1 MASFAHQLE
10 QLLLAAQGRG
20 LVDSGT
26 AERLTALAAE
36 RERERGWLSLGGVL
50 GRLGAA
56 VTVLGVILLIAAN
69 WHRIGD
75 AVKILGFLL
84 LLGGAHGVGLWIQWT
99 GRPYPRFAEALHF
112 LGAGLFVGGLALV
125 GQIYHLPANPPR
137 AMLVWLGA
145 IAPLAVLL
153 RSPAI
158 SGLGVLAAWLW
169 LHFAGADATSPLH
182 VHGFTSYLML
192 SLGMG
197 LALLGGQ
204 STLPQEERR
213 IRSVMRG
220 AAQLMLFYG
229 VYMLGFFRRFSE
241 QADTVSTG
249 SLALPLGTLALGSAG
264 VVLGWN
270 RLAPEVPWLR
280 ARLSLLLVLL
290 VTTCVAALL
299 IDVGVLPRGPMVS
312 VFEFGTTGR
321 FHVGTVIISA
331 AAWVVWFLLAL
342 WLVVY
347 GALSRQRGFVN
358 TGVLA
363 FGLGIVTRFI
373 DLIGGLA
380 DTGTLFVLGGV
391 VLLGTAWAMERW
403 RRSVVARIEA
413 VT

>member
-1 MASFAHQLE
+1 MASFARQLE
-10 QLLLAAQGRG
+10 QLLRAARAHG
-20 LVDSGT
+20 LVDSGVV
-26 AERLTALAAE
+26 EQLTALAAE

-56 VTVLGVILLIAAN
+56 VTILGVILLIAAN
-69 WHRIGD
+69 WQQIG
-75 AVKILGFLL
+75 AGVKIVGFLL
-84 LLGGAHGVGLWIQWT
+84 LLGGTHGAGLWIQVT
-99 GRPYPRFAEALHF
+99 GRPYPHFAEALHF
-112 LGAGLFVGGLALV
+112 LGAGLFLGGLALV

-137 AMLVWLGA
+137 AMLVWLVA

-158 SGLGVLAAWLW
+158 SGLGILAAWLW
-169 LHFAGADATSPLH
+169 LHFEGADSASPLH
-182 VHGFTSYLML
+182 TTGFTAYLML
-192 SLGMG
+192 TVGMG
-197 LALLGGQ
+197 LALLGAQ
-204 STLPQEERR
+204 STLPQQERR

-229 VYMLGFFRRFSE
+229 VYVLGFFRRFSE
-241 QADTVSTG
+241 RAETVSTG
-249 SLALPLGTLALGSAG
+249 SLALPLGALVLGSAG
-264 VVLGWN
+264 VALGWN

-280 ARLSLLLVLL
+280 ARLTLLLVLL
-290 VTTCVAALL
+290 VTTCVVALL
-299 IDVGVLPRGPMVS
+299 IDVGVIPPGPAVS
-312 VFEFGTTGR
+312 VFEFGTADR
-321 FHVGTVIISA
+321 FQVGTVIVSA
-331 AAWVVWFLLAL
+331 AAWVLWFLFAL

-347 GALSRQRGFVN
+347 GGLSRQRDFVN

-403 RRSVVARIEA
+403 RRAVMVRIEA
-413 VT
+413 AT

>member
-1 MASFAHQLE
+1 MASFAQQLE
-10 QLLLAAQGRG
+10 QLLRAARAQG
-20 LVDSGT
+20 LVDSGV
-26 AERLTALAAE
+26 AEQLTALAAE

-56 VTVLGVILLIAAN
+56 VTILGVILLIAAN
-69 WHRIGD
+69 WQQIG
-75 AVKILGFLL
+75 AGVKIVGFLL
-84 LLGGAHGVGLWIQWT
+84 LLGGTHGAGLWIQVT
-99 GRPYPRFAEALHF
+99 GRPYPHFAEALHF
-112 LGAGLFVGGLALV
+112 LGAGLFLGGLALV

-137 AMLVWLGA
+137 AMLVWLVA

-158 SGLGVLAAWLW
+158 SGLGILAAWLW
-169 LHFAGADATSPLH
+169 LHFEGADSASPLH
-182 VHGFTSYLML
+182 TTGFTAYLML
-192 SLGMG
+192 TVGMG
-197 LALLGGQ
+197 LALLGAQ
-204 STLPQEERR
+204 STLPQQERR

-229 VYMLGFFRRFSE
+229 VYVLGFFRRFSE
-241 QADTVSTG
+241 RAETVSTG
-249 SLALPLGTLALGSAG
+249 SLALPLGALVLGSAG
-264 VVLGWN
+264 VALGWN

-290 VTTCVAALL
+290 VTTCVVALL
-299 IDVGVLPRGPMVS
+299 IDVGVIPPGPAVS
-312 VFEFGTTGR
+312 VFEFGTADR
-321 FHVGTVIISA
+321 FQVGTVIVSA
-331 AAWVVWFLLAL
+331 AAWVLWFLFAL

-347 GALSRQRGFVN
+347 GGLSRQRDFVN

-403 RRSVVARIEA
+403 RRAVMVRIEA
-413 VT
+413 AT